1 MTGFDLELMAILFAV
16 AVVAACFD
24 AIAGGGGMLTVPAL
38 LLAGLDPVSAIA
50 TNKLQGAAGTL
61 SSTFA
66 FARKGMIDWRPA
78 LPLAILAALGSI
90 GGALSVSL
98 LSRPVLSALVPVLL
112 VAIAIYFALG
122 VKMSD
127 EDARARITP
136 LVFNLALVPVIGFY
150 DGIFGPGAG
159 SFYMVG
165 FVSLLGFNVLR
176 ATAYTKLANAAS
188 NVGSLCLFAATGAI
202 VWPIG
207 LAMAVGAMI
216 GSQIGSRLALRY
228 GGSLIRP
235 LLVVISCLMALKLLA
250 EPDNPLS
257 RFVLGL
263 FKA

>member
-1 MTGFDLELMAILFAV
+1 MTGIDSELIAILFAV

-66 FARKGMIDWRPA
+66 FARKGMIEWRPA
-78 LPLAILAALGSI
+78 LPLAGLAAAGSVA
-90 GGALSVSL
+90 GALSASL
-98 LSRPVLSALVPVLL
+98 LSRPVLSALVPLL
-112 VAIAIYFALG
+112 LIAIALYFALG

-127 EDARARITP
+127 EDARARMTP
-136 LVFNLALVPVIGFY
+136 LVFNAAVVPVIGFY

-165 FVSLLGFNVLR
+165 LVSLLGFHVLR
-176 ATAYTKLANAAS
+176 ATAFTKLANAAS
-188 NVGSLCLFAATGAI
+188 NVGSLALFAATGAI
-202 VWPIG
+202 NWPIG
-207 LAMAVGAMI
+207 LAMALGAVI
-216 GSQIGSRLALRY
+216 GSQIGSRLALHF
-228 GGSLIRP
+228 GGRLIRP
-235 LLVVISCLMALKLLA
+235 LLVVVSCLMALKLLS
-250 EPDNPLS
+250 EPDNPLT
-257 RFVLGL
+257 RAILGW